1 MDKIDALVKN
11 YKLIGEYKK
20 NSMFK
25 IFTKE
30 DWVILLSK
38 DLNYIGICNKY
49 ELKNFNDKDWSR
61 LNFDSIEKESTR
73 YLFLKYY
80 YEYLVRKY

>member
-1 MDKIDALVKN
+1 MKKIMPLVKN
-11 YKLIGEYKK
+11 YKLISEYKK
-20 NSMFK
+20 NSIFK
-25 IFTKE
+25 SFSKE
-30 DWVILLSK
+30 DWVFLLVK

-49 ELKNFNDKDWSR
+49 ELKNFTSEDWSK
-61 LNFDSIEKESTR
+61 LDFNSIEKESTR